1 MPDMTADS
9 DLLER
14 FDKRDIAQTAV
25 GSLAGALIYA
35 YQTDVARLADLLP
48 LLNVAII
55 ILATLA
61 LSMLI
66 GYGIGVR
73 RIGKK
78 KMRMFFGTVPIRLI
92 VHYGFAVIFS
102 ALILLLLG
110 INSVGMPFGIMA
122 RRIVVLALPATL
134 LGSAIDLV
142 GSQKE
147 KE

>member
-1 MPDMTADS
+1 MASES
-9 DLLER
+9 DLFER
-14 FDKRDIAQTAV
+14 FDKMDIAQTAV

-35 YQTDVARLADLLP
+35 YQTDVSRLADSLP

-55 ILATLA
+55 ALATLA

-78 KMRMFFGTVPIRLI
+78 KMRLFFGTVPLRLV
-92 VHYGFAVIFS
+92 VHYVFAIVFS

-110 INSVGMPFGIMA
+110 INTLGTPAGIMA

-147 KE
+147 R